1 MYPAG
6 LNATELL
13 GVSLQS
19 CVFLLCMLHVDV
31 GLQAQQN
38 PHPCLSQVHWS
49 SLRSQLLE
57 SSAIA
62 LFSRGKEK
70 SSPPRGLKKFS

>member
-13 GVSLQS
+13 GISLQS
-19 CVFLLCMLHVDV
+19 CGFLLCMLLVDV

-38 PHPCLSQVHWS
+38 PHPCLSQVHWG
-49 SLRSQLLE
+49 SLGASCWKQVQ
-57 SSAIA
+57 
-62 LFSRGKEK
+62 
-70 SSPPRGLKKFS
+70 